1 MSTSK
6 EPNGKQIGFKLTF
19 KNVRYEVP
27 SNTEK
32 GKTAAL
38 LKDVTGYFNPGE
50 LSALM
55 GPSGSGKTTLLD
67 VLAGRKTLGTI
78 SGTIR
83 FAGFPATYNF
93 LRRYTGYVEQFDTL
107 LDIFTVRE
115 MIMYTAELK
124 RPVSEALLS
133 KKAAVDA
140 VLEKLGLEECQHI
153 KIGSPLS
160 RGISGGQAKRV
171 NIGIALVSNPRVLFL
186 DEPTS
191 GLDSH
196 TANEVMTVVK
206 NLTQDG
212 TTICT
217 TIHSPTPYTYRLFDT
232 LMMLIRGYTVYYGSR
247 EAATGYF
254 EALTMNTR
262 SVHENSEAE
271 WITDIV
277 VSAGKQKSNHQMMDA
292 YDNSEMKKSVEAQID
307 EKLDEKSGLS
317 EEEYKQIAGGRAT
330 VTPFWFGIKTF
341 LKYRTSKNFRS
352 SEFMVPRIA
361 AKVVFVFLLSTI
373 FRGVGD
379 DYSADN
385 FTNIA
390 GLLFVWCGLP
400 VFSASAYLPNLVLER
415 AVFYRER
422 NDGLYRVITYVV
434 AKMLDEIVL
443 ALVSSIVFGVIIYY
457 ATSLQGSFAVFWA
470 VYCGNLLAGV
480 GIAYVIA
487 SVAPNLDAANA
498 MLPAYASTLILF
510 AGFMIRLDDIPN
522 YYYWYTR
529 LNFVQYGFSSLLIN
543 QYDTDKAENLT
554 IRVREDDGSFR
565 EIPMLQYY
573 SLEDVDVSTYTAL
586 IYAFFVGYCVLSY
599 LAMYC
604 WKHQRR

>member
-1 MSTSK
+1 MATSN
-6 EPNGKQIGFKLTF
+6 ETNGKQIGFRLTF

-50 LSALM
+50 LSALI

-67 VLAGRKTLGTI
+67 VLAGRKTQGTTT
-78 SGTIR
+78 GVIR
-83 FAGFPATYNF
+83 FAGFPPTYNF

-133 KKAAVDA
+133 KRAAVDV

-153 KIGSPLS
+153 KIGSQLS

-232 LMMLIRGYTVYYGSR
+232 MMILVRGYAVYFGSR

-254 EALTMNTR
+254 ETLTMDSR
-262 SVHENSEAE
+262 STHENSEAE

-277 VSAGKQKSNHQMMDA
+277 VSAGKQKGNHEMLEA
-292 YDNSEMKKSVEAQID
+292 YDKSDMKKAVEAEID
-307 EKLDEKSGLS
+307 AKLDEKSALS
-317 EEEYKQIAGGRAT
+317 EDEYKQIAEGRAT
-330 VTPFWFGIKTF
+330 VTPFWFGVKTF
-341 LKYRTSKNFRS
+341 LKYRTAKNFRS

-373 FRGVGD
+373 FHGVGD
-379 DYSADN
+379 DFSADN

-390 GLLFVWCGLP
+390 GLLFVWCALP

-415 AVFYRER
+415 AIFYRER

-443 ALVSSIVFGVIIYY
+443 ALVSSVIFGVIIYY
-457 ATSLQGSFAVFWA
+457 ATDLQGSFAVFWA
-470 VYCGNLLAGV
+470 VYNGNLLTGV
-480 GIAYVIA
+480 GIAYFIA
-487 SVAPNLDAANA
+487 SIAPNLDAANA

-529 LNFVQYGFSSLLIN
+529 LDFVQYGLSALLVN
-543 QYDTDKAENLT
+543 QYDTDKAANLT
-554 IRVREDDGSFR
+554 IRVREGDGSFR
-565 EIPMLQYY
+565 EIPMLEYY
-573 SLEDVDVSTYTAL
+573 SLEDVDASAYCAI
-586 IYAFFVGYCVLSY
+586 IYAFFIAFCFLSY
-599 LAMYC
+599 LAMQF
-604 WKHQRR
+604 WKHQKR